1 LDSAFPF
8 FSAAGFFQFPIT
20 LAEPAANLQRLRAAL
35 RHVPPAPGTLL
46 VLPELW
52 ATGFVY
58 PQLAELSRETP
69 WIVGQ
74 LSELAALYQI
84 VIVGTLVERV
94 EDEQGLRLYNTLF
107 FSGSHGLVGRIR
119 KQHLFSYWHEDDW
132 LTPGDNPRPVDTVYG
147 RIGGLVCYDL
157 RFPETA
163 RVQCRQGASLLVVSA
178 QWPLA
183 RIDQWRTLLQARAIE
198 NQTFIVAGNGCGLGN
213 DGNDGNNGNEL
224 KLGGHSMILDPRGEI
239 LWEAGEEEQ
248 LAAMPLDPL
257 LSQQLR
263 ERFNTVAPN
272 RYVFED
278 REKILSLAECV
289 ETVNVRKKLGQRI
302 VFTNGCFDI
311 LHAGH
316 VEYLQEARKQGDFLV
331 VGMNS
336 DHSIRSIKGEQ
347 RPINKELQRARVLAA
362 LGCVDAVVVF
372 GEDTPLNLI
381 TALLPQVLVKGAD
394 WPEEAIVGAQ
404 EVKAKGGQVVR
415 IAFATETSTT
425 GIIQKIREQD

>member
-1 LDSAFPF
+1 
-8 FSAAGFFQFPIT
+8 
-20 LAEPAANLQRLRAAL
+20 
-35 RHVPPAPGTLL
+35 
-46 VLPELW
+46 
-52 ATGFVY
+52 
-58 PQLAELSRETP
+58 
-69 WIVGQ
+69 
-74 LSELAALYQI
+74 
-84 VIVGTLVERV
+84 
-94 EDEQGLRLYNTLF
+94 
-107 FSGSHGLVGRIR
+107 
-119 KQHLFSYWHEDDW
+119 
-132 LTPGDNPRPVDTVYG
+132 
-147 RIGGLVCYDL
+147 
-157 RFPETA
+157 
-163 RVQCRQGASLLVVSA
+163 
-178 QWPLA
+178 
-183 RIDQWRTLLQARAIE
+183 
-198 NQTFIVAGNGCGLGN
+198 
-213 DGNDGNNGNEL
+213 
-224 KLGGHSMILDPRGEI
+224 
-239 LWEAGEEEQ
+239 
-248 LAAMPLDPL
+248 

-289 ETVNVRKKLGQRI
+289 ETVNVRKNLGQRI

>member
-1 LDSAFPF
+1 MDSGSPF
-8 FSAAGFFQFPIT
+8 FSAAGFFQSPIT
-20 LAEPAANLQRLRAAL
+20 PAAPAVNLERLRAAL
-35 RHVPPAPGTLL
+35 HQAPPAPGTLL

-58 PQLAELSRETP
+58 RQLAELSRETP
-69 WIVGQ
+69 AILQQ
-74 LSELAALYQI
+74 LREIAALYRI
-84 VIVGTLVERV
+84 VIAGTLVERV

-107 FSGSHGLVGRIR
+107 FSGSSGIEGRIR

-132 LTPGDNPRPVDTVYG
+132 LSQGDTPQPVDTVFG
-147 RIGGLVCYDL
+147 RAGGLICYDL

-198 NQTFIVAGNGCGLGN
+198 NQAFIVAGNGCGQGN
-213 DGNDGNNGNEL
+213 DGNDVNEL
-224 KLGGHSMILDPRGEI
+224 KLGGHSMIIAPDGEI
-239 LWEAGEEEQ
+239 LREAGEEEQ
-248 LAAMPLDPL
+248 LLAIAIDPL
-257 LSQQLR
+257 KQQQLR
-263 ERFNTVAPN
+263 DRFNTVAPN
-272 RYVFED
+272 RFVFDD
-278 REKILSLAECV
+278 RDKIVSLGQCIEMV
-289 ETVNVRKKLGQRI
+289 TVRKKLGQRI

-331 VGMNS
+331 VGLNS
-336 DHSIRSIKGEQ
+336 DGSIRSIKGEK
-347 RPINKELQRARVLAA
+347 RPINQESQRARVLAA
-362 LGCVDAVVVF
+362 LGCVDAVVMF
-372 GEDTPLNLI
+372 GDETPLRLI

-394 WPEEAIVGAQ
+394 WPEEAIVGAK
-404 EVKAKGGQVVR
+404 EVKANGGKVVR

-425 GIIQKIREQD
+425 GIIQKIKEKS

>member
-1 LDSAFPF
+1 MDAAFPF
-8 FSAAGFFQFPIT
+8 FSAAGFFQFPIA
-20 LAEPAANLQRLRAAL
+20 LAEPAANLQHLRAAL
-35 RHVPPAPGTLL
+35 RQEPPAPGTLL

-74 LSELAALYQI
+74 LSELAALYRI
-84 VIVGTLVERV
+84 VIAGTLVERV

-107 FSGSHGLVGRIR
+107 FSGSHGLAGRIR

-132 LTPGDNPRPVDTVYG
+132 LIPGDNPRPVETPFG
-147 RIGGLVCYDL
+147 RAGGLVCYDL

-198 NQTFIVAGNGCGLGN
+198 NQTFIVAGNGCGRGN
-213 DGNDGNNGNEL
+213 DGNDANEL

-248 LAAMPLDPL
+248 LAAIPLDPL
-257 LSQQLR
+257 LPQQLR

-272 RYVFED
+272 RYVFDD
-278 REKILSLAECV
+278 RDKIVSLAECV
-289 ETVNVRKKLGQRI
+289 AMVNVRKNLGQRI

-331 VGMNS
+331 VAMNS
-336 DHSIRSIKGEQ
+336 DHSIRSIKGER
-347 RPINKELQRARVLAA
+347 RPINKESQRARVLAA

-372 GEDTPLNLI
+372 GEDTPLHLI

-404 EVKAKGGQVVR
+404 EVKANGGQVVR